1 MHIIAKH
8 VTIVSKAQK
17 NKKGDEK
24 AFIFLLSTLDTVF
37 HNGPTGQIHF
47 KDMQIKTLDFQPAI
61 TCSKLKKEQGVKYI
75 KSLTVEHI

>member
-37 HNGPTGQIHF
+37 HNGPTGQIHVQRYANKNTGFPAGNNMF
-47 KDMQIKTLDFQPAI
+47 KV
-61 TCSKLKKEQGVKYI
+61 KKR
-75 KSLTVEHI
+75 TRC